1 MCECD
6 KGHWVRHEELVKR
19 WGNYIYDAHWTCSN
33 YGYQPY
39 EGADYDRKKII
50 CLISALNVVKKWN
63 IMNNINKDYLSSFL
77 LDKFIIDC

>member
-39 EGADYDRKKII
+39 EGADYDRKNHLSNF
-50 CLISALNVVKKWN
+50 CPECGKK
-63 IMNNINKDYLSSFL
+63 MEYYE
-77 LDKFIIDC
+77 